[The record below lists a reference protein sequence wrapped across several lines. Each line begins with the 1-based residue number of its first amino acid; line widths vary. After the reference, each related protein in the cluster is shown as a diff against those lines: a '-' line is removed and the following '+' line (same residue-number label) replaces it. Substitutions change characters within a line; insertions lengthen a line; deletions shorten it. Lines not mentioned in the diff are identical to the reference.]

1 VTTIGA
7 NEDVVKMELKKGS
20 KMKVVY
26 NDGEKIYV
34 KDLIF
39 EESDG
44 NFMIFKNETNDN
56 IEIINKEKI
65 IRMSLK
71 EIL

>member
-1 VTTIGA
+1 MTTIGA